1 MRSQKRYVGLTASFA
16 IFVLSAFATV
26 MPASAQ
32 QETLL
37 YSFHDNNSD
46 GTEPVAAP
54 VFDAAGNLYGTTI
67 SGGAYNFGSVFELSP
82 QSGGVWKEKLLHS
95 FNSNGKD
102 GFNPTA
108 SLILDAAGNL
118 YGTTSLGGSHSGG
131 TVFELSPQ
139 PGGGQFSER
148 ILHNFTPGLTDGSNP
163 IAGLVFDAAGDLYG
177 DTVAGGAHNNGVVFE
192 LTPVSGG
199 HSWSEKLIHAFDGH
213 GGGAIPFGT
222 LVFDPAGNLY
232 GTTQDGGIQNN
243 GIVFKL
249 SPTLSGPWTETV
261 LHSFTG
267 GPTDGSAPEA
277 GVTFDS
283 AGNLYGTTYGGGTF
297 EYGTVFK
304 LSPNGDGSWSESFVH
319 YFDSVPPDGYS
330 VNSVIVDA
338 SGNLYTTT
346 AEGGEY
352 AYGTVIEFS
361 LGGGSWNEITLH
373 SFNYAGTNDG
383 DTPKAGLIFD
393 AAGNLYGTTQHGG
406 RYNEG
411 TVFKV
416 TP

>member
-1 MRSQKRYVGLTASFA
+1 MRSQNFCVGFTASFA
-16 IFVLSAFATV
+16 ILFVSIFATV
-26 MPASAQ
+26 LPMAAQ

-37 YSFHDNNSD
+37 YSFRDNNSD
-46 GTEPVAAP
+46 GTEPVAAL

-67 SGGAYNFGSVFELSP
+67 SRGAYNYGSVYELSP
-82 QSGGVWKEKLLHS
+82 QSGGNWKEKLLHS

-139 PGGGQFSER
+139 PGDQFSER

-163 IAGLVFDAAGDLYG
+163 IAGLVFDAAGNLYG

-192 LTPVSGG
+192 LIPVSSGRG
-199 HSWSEKLIHAFDGH
+199 WSERLIHAFDGR

-222 LVFDPAGNLY
+222 LVFDFAGNLY

-243 GIVFKL
+243 GIVFEL
-249 SPTLSGPWTETV
+249 SPTASGPWTETV

-277 GVTFDS
+277 GVVFDS

-319 YFDSVPPDGYS
+319 YFDSIAPDGYL

-346 AEGGEY
+346 AEGGKY
-352 AYGTVIEFS
+352 SYGTVLEFS

-383 DTPKAGLIFD
+383 DTPKSGLIFD